1 MITIDGGRSDDL
13 ECRTGADVGN
23 CELDVVVIVWTPTSN
38 CNTPLCRVDD
48 GLGHVSSFIYGDLE
62 VRIISH
68 GDEFNTFLG

>member
-48 GLGHVSSFIYGDLE
+48 GLGHVSSFI
-62 VRIISH
+62 
-68 GDEFNTFLG
+68 